1 MKPILY
7 SRLIKKWQG
16 RFQILKDWEINF
28 ENDGKYYDQ
37 CSFNNKT
44 KKAAIYPFCGEES
57 KLDHY
62 VFHEML
68 HICQCALR
76 RGSTKERREKE
87 ELYIQDLCKI
97 NDGFYKTK
105 K

>member
-1 MKPILY
+1 MKSLLY
-7 SRLIKKWQG
+7 VRLIKKYQPK
-16 RFQILKDWEINF
+16 FKILKDWEIKF
-28 ENDGKYYDQ
+28 EDDGKYYDQ

-44 KKAAIYPFCGEES
+44 KKASIYPFCGEDS

-76 RGSTKERREKE
+76 RGTTAERREKE
-87 ELYIQDLCKI
+87 ELFIQDLCRI
-97 NDGFYKTK
+97 YKK
-105 K
+105 